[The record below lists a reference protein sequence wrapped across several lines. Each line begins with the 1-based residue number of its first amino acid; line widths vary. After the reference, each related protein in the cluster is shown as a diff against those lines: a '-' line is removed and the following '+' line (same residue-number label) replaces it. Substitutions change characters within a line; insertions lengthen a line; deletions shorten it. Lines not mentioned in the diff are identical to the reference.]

1 MRIKFSCIY
10 WFLIV
15 LLAFQSAFGQSETA
29 DKAAENYSVQQ
40 SDSRIENLMKQ
51 ARELFE
57 AYDQQNFDNYA
68 LLTHPK
74 VYEQDGLKGLFEEF
88 RFAISDRMEAY
99 ELLPSTV
106 EAPGE
111 LIEIDK
117 QIFCV
122 VPYKLNG
129 ISRIKK
135 TKSFA

>member
-1 MRIKFSCIY
+1 
-10 WFLIV
+10 
-15 LLAFQSAFGQSETA
+15 
-29 DKAAENYSVQQ
+29 
-40 SDSRIENLMKQ
+40 MKQ